1 MSDQPLINPELK
13 GLFKVISSHIR
24 SRLKLLV
31 TLFIVGLII
40 GFNASKELVEFLLES
55 GLVPDDVD
63 IIILT
68 PVEFMMIQV
77 RAGAWLG
84 SALAIGA
91 LIIELAWRS
100 EIARRVPKP
109 GRTVAMSAI
118 MVLLLAL
125 AGLWYSWELLTPM
138 LLDYLASDANT
149 AGLSTQWR
157 LSSFVGFILN
167 LCIASAIGFQAPLVT
182 TLALRSGAI
191 SRGMLLAYRRHIW
204 FTTFV
209 LSAAFSPP
217 DPLSLFLVAIPI
229 IVLFE
234 AAIVWDG
241 ITGGSTDASD

>member
-13 GLFKVISSHIR
+13 GLFNGISSHIR
-24 SRLKLLV
+24 SRMKLLL

-55 GLVPDDVD
+55 GLVPEDVD

-68 PVEFMMIQV
+68 PVEFMMLQV
-77 RAGAWLG
+77 KAGAWLG

-91 LIIELAWRS
+91 LIIEMAWRS
-100 EIARRVPKP
+100 EITRRVPKP
-109 GRTVAMSAI
+109 GRTVALSAI
-118 MVLLLAL
+118 MVIILAL

-157 LSSFVGFILN
+157 LSSFIGFILN

-229 IVLFE
+229 IILFE
-234 AAIVWDG
+234 AAIIWDG